1 MADMGAVHDACTWQ
15 SSSADSAIRHR
26 EASHRQSRC
35 GAGRQ
40 AHWLDERHQD
50 LIHDLGDQLIGSR

>member
-1 MADMGAVHDACTWQ
+1 MRAGTDAIT
-15 SSSADSAIRHR
+15 AALGRAESAIRHR

-50 LIHDLGDQLIGSR
+50 LIHDLGEQLIGSR

>member
-1 MADMGAVHDACTWQ
+1 MRAGNDAITP
-15 SSSADSAIRHR
+15 ALGRAESAIRHR

-50 LIHDLGDQLIGSR
+50 LIHDLGEQLIGSR